1 MCARTTNPPY
11 FTLTSLDGNQ
21 LFPNWKSITEHMEA
35 YAKFHNFRVTAQ
47 PKDYFDFEG
56 KRLSYKGFF
65 YCSPLSEN
73 RVKDMP
79 CTFHV
84 NFLWNK
90 KVQHYG
96 ITPKENH
103 HSHDLESRI
112 VIADGRFKI
121 KNQRDLTKPESI
133 VIEQL
138 PTCKLT
144 VPMICVNMERIFPG
158 RSFDPVLITNMR
170 NSHLDK
176 IYGAD
181 RHNLPA
187 LAEMSE
193 EWVREG
199 GVFSIV
205 PSEDGGIL
213 SIHVQNVMWKD
224 YAMRYGPY
232 WTQNGRWIPQVFNV

>member
-1 MCARTTNPPY
+1 MHSFTFISSRMQENVEAKDICNAAKMCAHTTNHPY
-11 FTLTSLDGNQ
+11 LTLTSLDGDQ

-56 KRLSYKGFF
+56 KRLPYKGFF

-73 RVKDMP
+73 RVEGMP

-96 ITPKENH
+96 ITPKETH

-112 VIADGRFKI
+112 VIVDGRFKI
-121 KNQRDLTKPESI
+121 KYQRDLTKPESI

-138 PTCKLT
+138 STCKLT
-144 VPMICVNMERIFPG
+144 VPMICQHGE
-158 RSFDPVLITNMR
+158 
-170 NSHLDK
+170 
-176 IYGAD
+176 
-181 RHNLPA
+181 NLSRKE
-187 LAEMSE
+187 L
-193 EWVREG
+193 
-199 GVFSIV
+199 
-205 PSEDGGIL
+205 
-213 SIHVQNVMWKD
+213 
-224 YAMRYGPY
+224 
-232 WTQNGRWIPQVFNV
+232 